1 MKLKVNMGQI
11 KEHAENLILEFASA
25 KIGGERKKKAVVREL
40 SEWLDD
46 RLNFGPGPIGR
57 LAEAADGPVLRL
69 ILGLVVDEVYNS
81 LAKAGKV

>member
-1 MKLKVNMGQI
+1 MKLKVNMGEIRQQ
-11 KEHAENLILEFASA
+11 AEDAILGFATA

-46 RLNFGPGPIGR
+46 RLTFGPGPVGR

-69 ILGLVVDEVYNS
+69 ILGLVVDEVYSS